1 MSSTNLPNTKEKIFS
16 WIFSKDY
23 LQISEGACDWNP
35 FIIFLQIFYCW
46 FSFDFP
52 LDFKIQSEN
61 HEKIYSKILWVIK
74 KIISLVP
81 RSEILRKSEFKIWVK
96 IRIIQ
101 IHRIH
106 VNLYFFKYCFRHL
119 EKPIKTKENK
129 VKHFFVYCFYMFL
142 LVFPCF
148 FRWRKQLEG
157 LF

>member
-23 LQISEGACDWNP
+23 LQISEGACDWKP

-81 RSEILRKSEFKIWVK
+81 RSEILRKSEFKIWEK

-101 IHRIH
+101 IHRTHVIYHNIVEIVRNYFHKTFGNFEINQYFCTQIH
-106 VNLYFFKYCFRHL
+106 
-119 EKPIKTKENK
+119 ES
-129 VKHFFVYCFYMFL
+129 
-142 LVFPCF
+142 
-148 FRWRKQLEG
+148 
-157 LF
+157 

>member
-101 IHRIH
+101 IHRTH
-106 VNLYFFKYCFRHL
+106 VNYCQLKATCCKSLSIHRTGVILFFQKFFDRGLHQPLILLCNAL
-119 EKPIKTKENK
+119 IIKE
-129 VKHFFVYCFYMFL
+129 
-142 LVFPCF
+142 
-148 FRWRKQLEG
+148 
-157 LF
+157 